1 MPPLKSF
8 AAVAFI
14 AVFSACGESTSPP
27 TPTSIAPDAGAVTEA
42 TVGTTLGAAPTF
54 VVRDQNG
61 NPLAGV
67 SVTVVVTAGGGTLA
81 GAPTQT
87 AAGPTSV
94 GTWTLGT
101 VAGINTITVTAA
113 GLTPLM
119 ITVNGRA
126 GPPVSMI
133 VVSGEGASVLAGA
146 LVAPSPVVQ
155 VRDQFENGVP
165 GVTVTFDVAAG
176 DGSLA
181 ASSATTNVNGFATVP
196 QWRLGPSDVA
206 QVLTATAGS
215 LATTINAYIQTG
227 YFIDL
232 RFFGPQMPAEAAEAF
247 TAAAA
252 RIRGAVVGDLP
263 SIDAGPGQDLTSCGV
278 AGTSISGV
286 IDDIV
291 IYAAVVDLDGPG
303 NVLANAGPCFVR
315 SVGRQPV
322 IGSMR
327 FDAADIQTL
336 INSGRLRDVIQHE
349 MLHVVGIGTM
359 WPSFSLVQ
367 GAGTGNSRY
376 TGPLGIAGCVAI
388 GGTTTCAGGIP
399 LETSGGAGS
408 ADSHWR
414 ENSFLNELMTP
425 FINLTS
431 NPMSAMTIQSL
442 GDIGYQTNQ
451 LAADS
456 YGIAASSSS
465 LLFSLSGQ
473 SDVWEVTEKPRFLI
487 SPSGRVTKVP
497 TQ

>member
-1 MPPLKSF
+1 LKSF
-8 AAVAFI
+8 PVSLALVAVL
-14 AVFSACGESTSPP
+14 SACGESTSPP

-42 TVGTTLGAAPTF
+42 TVGTTLGTAPTF

-67 SVTVVVTAGGGTLA
+67 SVTVVVTAGGGTLT

-101 VAGINTITVTAA
+101 VAGPNTITVTAA
-113 GLTPLM
+113 GLTPLV

-126 GPPVSMI
+126 GPPVSMV
-133 VVSGEGASVLAGA
+133 VVSGEGMSVLAGA
-146 LVAPSPVVQ
+146 VVTPSPVVQ
-155 VRDQFENGVP
+155 VRDQFENGVS
-165 GVTVTFDVAAG
+165 GVTVTFGVSAG

-181 ASSATTNVNGFATVP
+181 ASTATTNANGFATVP
-196 QWRLGPSDVA
+196 QWRLGPSDIA
-206 QVLTATAGS
+206 QTLAVTAGS
-215 LATTINAYIQTG
+215 LATTVNAFIQTS

-232 RFFGPQMPAEAAEAF
+232 RFFGPEMPAAAAEAF

-252 RIRGAVVGDLP
+252 RIRGAVVGDLQN
-263 SIDAGPGQDLTSCGV
+263 IDAGAGQDLASCGV
-278 AGTSISGV
+278 PGTSISGV
-286 IDDIV
+286 IDDVV
-291 IYAAVVDLDGPG
+291 IYAAVIELDGPG

-327 FDAADIQTL
+327 FDAADIQSL

-359 WPSFSLVQ
+359 WPAFGWLQ
-367 GAGTGNSRY
+367 GAGSGNSRF
-376 TGPLGIAGCVAI
+376 TGPVGTAACVAI

-414 ENSFLNELMTP
+414 ESIFFNELMTP
-425 FINLTS
+425 FINATF
-431 NPMSAMTIQSL
+431 NPMSVMTIRSL
-442 GDIGYQTNQ
+442 DDIGYQTNQ

-456 YGIAASSSS
+456 YTVAASSSS

-473 SDVWEVTEKPRFLI
+473 SDGWEVTEKPRFLI
-487 SPSGRVTKVP
+487 TTNGRVTRVP